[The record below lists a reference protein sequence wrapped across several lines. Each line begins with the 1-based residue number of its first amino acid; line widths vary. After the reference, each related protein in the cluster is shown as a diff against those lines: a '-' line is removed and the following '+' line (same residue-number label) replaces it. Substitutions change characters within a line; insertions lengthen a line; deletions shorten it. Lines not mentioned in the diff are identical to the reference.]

1 MLWVWSHRPSR
12 NTCAPVNTP
21 MEIPKRHH
29 QIAYSDQDKNRQ
41 TCFFISRR
49 ITVEVLEDTAKRE
62 PYNGKVELAHSTV
75 VRLLLN
81 GNIASK
87 QLVFV
92 V

>member
-1 MLWVWSHRPSR
+1 
-12 NTCAPVNTP
+12 

-49 ITVEVLEDTAKRE
+49 ITVEVLEDTAGAE
-62 PYNGKVELAHSTV
+62 PHNGKVELAHSTV

-81 GNIASK
+81 GIMASK
-87 QLVFV
+87 HLIFAV
-92 V
+92 

>member
-1 MLWVWSHRPSR
+1 M
-12 NTCAPVNTP
+12 
-21 MEIPKRHH
+21 
-29 QIAYSDQDKNRQ
+29 
-41 TCFFISRR
+41 
-49 ITVEVLEDTAKRE
+49 EVLEDTAGGE